1 MGCRGDSR
9 GLRELGGQARGGAG
23 TPRLRLGG
31 GVGRPPRCWA
41 GGPRS
46 PRGALQPLLGMKGRA
61 SGSGSG
67 QGAGGSRCRG
77 DGGRLC
83 LPVSLRAGRHP
94 LSRHS
99 VSVGLVRTREKERRV
114 PALKG
119 CPAPA
124 AGLPHLSPTKIPPR
138 LTMGAT
144 LDRWGVPQTPVR
156 GAFCPL
162 PAIPA
167 SHRPGP
173 EATAGEAPVLG
184 SVSLL
189 QSLHTARGLKVAGNQ
204 VPSRKEALAALPTAA
219 PRHSDSEGL
228 RLSQGHAHWPVP
240 TQQSNLRKAAGL
252 GSLSARRKP
261 DLGAPSTCH
270 QHPLCQTRRPPAAP
284 APTLVSWQSRS
295 ERTQAVRGAR
305 GRRMG

>member
-1 MGCRGDSR
+1 MF
-9 GLRELGGQARGGAG
+9 
-23 TPRLRLGG
+23 
-31 GVGRPPRCWA
+31 
-41 GGPRS
+41 
-46 PRGALQPLLGMKGRA
+46 
-61 SGSGSG
+61 
-67 QGAGGSRCRG
+67 
-77 DGGRLC
+77 
-83 LPVSLRAGRHP
+83 
-94 LSRHS
+94 
-99 VSVGLVRTREKERRV
+99 
-114 PALKG
+114 
-119 CPAPA
+119 
-124 AGLPHLSPTKIPPR
+124 AGLPKGWKASSQQTQRQCWFSQNKGKRKTHPSAERLPCSRGGSAPP
-138 LTMGAT
+138 LPNKDSSQADGGGY
-144 LDRWGVPQTPVR
+144 LG
-156 GAFCPL
+156 L

-240 TQQSNLRKAAGL
+240 TQQSNLRKAAGR

-295 ERTQAVRGAR
+295 ECTQAVRGAR
-305 GRRMG
+305 GGRMG